1 MKTLLVDDSKTMR
14 KILAGI
20 LKQTGMTDI
29 LEAADGSSAVGI
41 VGTEGEA
48 IGLVLMDWNM
58 PNMNGYDALKVI
70 RANGFKGPVVMVTTE
85 AEKERIIDAI
95 KAGASDYI
103 IKPFTQDIVLTKI
116 QKVLARFKA
125 ANA

>member
-1 MKTLLVDDSKTMR
+1 MKTLLVDDSRTMR

-20 LKQTGMTDI
+20 LKQTGLTDI
-29 LEAADGSSAVGI
+29 LEAADGTSAVGV
-41 VGTEGEA
+41 VGAEGDA

-95 KAGASDYI
+95 KAGASDYV
-103 IKPFTQDIVLTKI
+103 IKPFTQDIVVS
-116 QKVLARFKA
+116 KVQRLLARYQASKT
-125 ANA
+125 